1 MSYYAKEAYPIY
13 SRYSTKAVAH
23 TLKVYSKYSIP
34 YPYPSAISVEAA
46 NGMEYPMICFN
57 PGRAE
62 EDGTYT
68 EASKVDAISTI
79 IHEVGHTYFPMII
92 NSDERQWAWF
102 DEGLNSFLQFL
113 AESEWDPNYPHKFGP
128 TDVITSYMAQPKN
141 SLEPIMTNSE
151 NIIQY
156 FANAYIKPSCALNIL
171 RETIMGREKFDYA
184 FKTYSQR
191 WAFKHPTPAD
201 FFRTMEDA
209 SGVDLDW
216 FWRGWFY
223 GIDAVDI
230 SLDSIKWYKVD
241 LEKNPERKE
250 YTQTHK
256 AEPPADHISK
266 TRNKEAGI
274 KYAIDEDPD
283 LRDFYVS
290 YKPWEGADSVV
301 TSTTWLYD
309 ETFTEKEKQEKFGDN
324 NYYELFFSN
333 KGGLVMPVIIEW
345 TFADGTKEVEKVP
358 VEIWRKN
365 ETKFRR
371 VFVKNKE
378 VTGIVIDPYKET
390 ADINVEN
397 NNWPVKELP
406 SRFQVYKQHKTEEMT
421 NAMQRNGSVPG
432 RS

>member
-1 MSYYAKEAYPIY
+1 
-13 SRYSTKAVAH
+13 
-23 TLKVYSKYSIP
+23 
-34 YPYPSAISVEAA
+34 
-46 NGMEYPMICFN
+46 
-57 PGRAE
+57 
-62 EDGTYT
+62 
-68 EASKVDAISTI
+68 
-79 IHEVGHTYFPMII
+79 
-92 NSDERQWAWF
+92 
-102 DEGLNSFLQFL
+102 
-113 AESEWDPNYPHKFGP
+113 
-128 TDVITSYMAQPKN
+128 
-141 SLEPIMTNSE
+141 
-151 NIIQY
+151 
-156 FANAYIKPSCALNIL
+156 
-171 RETIMGREKFDYA
+171 
-184 FKTYSQR
+184 
-191 WAFKHPTPAD
+191 
-201 FFRTMEDA
+201 MEDA

-290 YKPWEGADSVV
+290 YKPWEDADSVV

-378 VTGIVIDPYKET
+378 VTGIVINPYKET
-390 ADINVEN
+390 ADIDMSN
-397 NNWPVKELP
+397 NNWPVKEFP